1 MKQNPFCNLT
11 KQEWLLWLG
20 SLIIVGISNLLAGQV
35 HPSTFL
41 GTLVGVTALIFVA
54 KGNVWGQILTVAFS
68 ILYAITSYE
77 FCYWGEMITY
87 LGMTMPIALLSV
99 VSWLRHPFEKGKN
112 EVKIHK
118 LTRRQLGIMW
128 TSTMA
133 VTLLFYWILRAF
145 ATPNLFVS
153 TISITTS
160 FLASYLMLYRNS
172 WYAVAYAANDIVLVI
187 LWILAS
193 LENFAYFPMVIC
205 FFMFF
210 LNDIYGFVSWKL
222 REKKQG
228 IKYE

>member
-1 MKQNPFCNLT
+1 
-11 KQEWLLWLG
+11 
-20 SLIIVGISNLLAGQV
+20 
-35 HPSTFL
+35 
-41 GTLVGVTALIFVA
+41 
-54 KGNVWGQILTVAFS
+54 
-68 ILYAITSYE
+68 
-77 FCYWGEMITY
+77 MITY

-128 TSTMA
+128 TSAMA
-133 VTLLFYWILRAF
+133 VTLLFYCVLRAF
-145 ATPNLFVS
+145 ATPNLFFS
-153 TISITTS
+153 TVSITTS

-187 LWILAS
+187 FWILAS
-193 LENFAYFPMVIC
+193 LESFAYFPMVIC